1 MVQYSVKQVAKLA
14 KVSVRTLHLYDQIGL
29 LKPTLRT
36 PAGYRIYS
44 EAELLR
50 LQQILFYKEMD
61 IPLQQIGIILDAP
74 DFDLVQALKKH
85 KTALKAR
92 RNQIATMLTTI
103 DKTIN
108 HLKHKDMVNYE
119 ELYGG
124 FSKEEAAAIRKQ
136 AVEKWPKEVERSEKA
151 LAKMGKEGFK
161 ALKREQEDIT
171 AALISLM
178 HEKPESPT
186 VQFEI
191 ARHYQNIRR
200 FWGTENDADPQ
211 AKAYSG
217 LGELYITDNSYTR
230 VNGEPNAAFALFMSK
245 AMKHFAET
253 HLAV

>member
-36 PAGYRIYS
+36 PAGYRIYG

-61 IPLQQIGIILDAP
+61 IPLQQIGMILDDP
-74 DFDLVQALKKH
+74 HFNLILALNKH
-85 KTALKAR
+85 KAALKAK
-92 RNQIATMLTTI
+92 RNQIATMLNTI

-108 HLKHKDMVNYE
+108 HLKHKHMLNYE
-119 ELYGG
+119 ELYDG
-124 FSKEEAAAIRKQ
+124 FSKEEAAAVRKQ

-151 LAKMGKEGFK
+151 LLKMSKEDFK
-161 ALKREQEDIT
+161 ALKQEQDDIT
-171 AALISLM
+171 SALISLM
-178 HEKPESPT
+178 HKAPESPQ

-191 ARHYQNIRR
+191 SRHYQNIRR

-211 AKAYSG
+211 SAQYTG
-217 LGELYITDNSYTR
+217 LGQLYVADNSYTR
-230 VNGEPNAAFALFMSK
+230 VNGEPNADFASFMSK
-245 AMKHFAET
+245 AMKHFAESN
-253 HLAV
+253 LAR